1 MGRIL
6 GALLA
11 LLGAA
16 MFAAPFLAGYAVWAL
31 LAPQGFWQVAVALL
45 AAVAMGV
52 VLFWLPFLAIMV
64 FAVAAHTWGD
74 W

>member
-16 MFAAPFLAGYAVWAL
+16 MLAAPLLAGYAVWSF
-31 LAPQGFWQVAVALL
+31 LAPQGFWQVVVAFAAAIGVGVLL
-45 AAVAMGV
+45 I
-52 VLFWLPFLAIMV
+52 WLPFLAIIV